1 MGKIFLIAIV
11 VGLAYGAYGIYGH
24 ISGLTNPEPV
34 KLEAVEPVARP
45 SVEPEGED
53 SGQARKA
60 APVASSSEKIE
71 PLPVLSSNHE
81 WIQIEAWGIIGP
93 GEELPDGA
101 KLESWDKSAAT
112 VVTPAGNRER
122 RRFRTF
128 AEAMSKILPAVASAT
143 GEGINER
150 LK

>member
-24 ISGLTNPEPV
+24 IAGLTNPEPV

-45 SVEPEGED
+45 SVESEGED
-53 SGQARKA
+53 SGQAIKA
-60 APVASSSEKIE
+60 PPVASSSQKAE
-71 PLPVLSSNHE
+71 PLPVLASNHE
-81 WIQIEAWGIIGP
+81 WIQVEAWGIIGP
-93 GEELPDGA
+93 GDELPDGA
-101 KLESWDKSAAT
+101 KLESWDKAAAV
-112 VVTPAGNRER
+112 VVTAEGNRER

-128 AEAMSKILPAVASAT
+128 SEAMAKLVPVVAS
-143 GEGINER
+143 GGPLSNDR